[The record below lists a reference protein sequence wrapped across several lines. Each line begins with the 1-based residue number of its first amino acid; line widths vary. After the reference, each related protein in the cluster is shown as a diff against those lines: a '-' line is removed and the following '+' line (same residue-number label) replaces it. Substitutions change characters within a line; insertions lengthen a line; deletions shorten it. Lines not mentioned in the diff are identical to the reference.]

1 MQQLKF
7 FLQNKVF
14 FKTKLIL
21 NAKNTPFI
29 INNQTKIKG
38 VINMNKF
45 KKLGL
50 TALAGSLVAT
60 SAYAGE
66 VTVAGGASMGVKNN
80 SGTDGGKSWTMG
92 NQLTFSGGGELD
104 NGLNV
109 SISFILDQGDNEIDV
124 DTTGA
129 EAPFDSHSITVSSD
143 ELGSVTMAGEGASSA
158 QSALDTT
165 AAGDIY
171 DNGFG
176 AGAIPSSDAA
186 NGSLLYTLPAMID
199 DVTAKISYSAG
210 GTAKESSTSIGLT
223 YTGVEGL
230 SASWGTG
237 EIGATAAPGD
247 ATSISASYAVGSF
260 TVAASNTEV
269 DYDGTT
275 ADQEVSSFKV
285 SYSVTEDLS
294 ITYGE
299 ESYEIDG
306 SATDEEFEQIS
317 ASYTTGGMT
326 VTLKEVEATAIGHS
340 AGSSGER
347 WALGV
352 SFAF

>member
-1 MQQLKF
+1 
-7 FLQNKVF
+7 
-14 FKTKLIL
+14 
-21 NAKNTPFI
+21 
-29 INNQTKIKG
+29 
-38 VINMNKF
+38 MNKF

-109 SISFILDQGDNEIDV
+109 SISFVLDQADNELDV
-124 DTTGA
+124 DTDGS

-143 ELGSVTMAGEGASSA
+143 ELGSVTMAGEGGSSA
-158 QSALDTT
+158 QTAVDGT
-165 AAGDIY
+165 AAGDIF

-176 AGAIPSSDAA
+176 ISSPAA
-186 NGSLLYTLPAMID
+186 SDMASGGLLYTLPSMID
-199 DVTAKISYSAG
+199 DVAAQISYSPG
-210 GTAKESSTSIGLT
+210 GSGKESATAFNLT
-223 YTGVEGL
+223 YTGVDGL
-230 SASWGTG
+230 SATYASGELATLGT
-237 EIGATAAPGD
+237 TGD
-247 ATSISASYAVGSF
+247 AVTMKASYAIGAF
-260 TVAASNTEV
+260 TAAASQTEV
-269 DYDGTT
+269 DYDASGN

-285 SYSVTEDLS
+285 SYTVTEDLS
-294 ITYGE
+294 ISYGE
-299 ESYEIDG
+299 ETLETDG
-306 SATDEEFEQIS
+306 SATDEEVEQIS

-326 VTLKEVEATAIGHS
+326 VSLSETEANGIDHT
-340 AGSSGER
+340 AGSTGER
-347 WALGV
+347 WKLGV

>member
-1 MQQLKF
+1 
-7 FLQNKVF
+7 
-14 FKTKLIL
+14 
-21 NAKNTPFI
+21 
-29 INNQTKIKG
+29 
-38 VINMNKF
+38 MNKF

-109 SISFILDQGDNEIDV
+109 SISFVLDQADNELDV
-124 DTTGA
+124 DTDGS

-143 ELGSVTMAGEGASSA
+143 ELGSVTMAGEGGSSA
-158 QSALDTT
+158 QTAVDGT
-165 AAGDIY
+165 AAGDIF

-176 AGAIPSSDAA
+176 ISSPAA
-186 NGSLLYTLPAMID
+186 SDMASGGLLYTLPSMID
-199 DVTAKISYSAG
+199 DVSAQVSYSPG
-210 GTAKESSTSIGLT
+210 GSGKESATAFNLT
-223 YTGVEGL
+223 YTGVDGL
-230 SASWGTG
+230 SATYASGELATLGT
-237 EIGATAAPGD
+237 TGD
-247 ATSISASYAVGSF
+247 AVTMKASYAIGSF
-260 TVAASNTEV
+260 TAAASQTEV
-269 DYDGTT
+269 DYDASGN

-285 SYSVTEDLS
+285 SYTVTEDLS
-294 ITYGE
+294 ISYGE
-299 ESYEIDG
+299 ETLETDG
-306 SATDEEFEQIS
+306 SATDEEVEQIS

-326 VTLKEVEATAIGHS
+326 VSLSETEANGIDHT
-340 AGSSGER
+340 AGSTGER
-347 WALGV
+347 WKLGV

>member
-1 MQQLKF
+1 
-7 FLQNKVF
+7 
-14 FKTKLIL
+14 
-21 NAKNTPFI
+21 
-29 INNQTKIKG
+29 
-38 VINMNKF
+38 MNKF

-129 EAPFDSHSITVSSD
+129 NAPFDSHSITVSSD
-143 ELGSVTMAGEGASSA
+143 ELGSVTMAGEGGSSA
-158 QSALDTT
+158 QTAVDGT
-165 AAGDIY
+165 AAGDIF

-176 AGAIPSSDAA
+176 ISSPAA
-186 NGSLLYTLPAMID
+186 SDVADGGLLYTLPSMID
-199 DVTAKISYSAG
+199 DVSAQLSYMPG
-210 GTAKESSTSIGLT
+210 GSGKESSTAFNLT
-223 YTGVEGL
+223 YTGVDGL
-230 SASWGTG
+230 SATYASGELATLGT
-237 EIGATAAPGD
+237 TGD
-247 ATSISASYAVGSF
+247 AVTVKASYAVGSF
-260 TVAASNTEV
+260 TVAASQTEV
-269 DYDGTT
+269 DYDASTNN
-275 ADQEVSSFKV
+275 DQEISSFKL
-285 SYSVTEDLS
+285 SYTVTEDIS
-294 ITYGE
+294 ISYGE
-299 ESYEIDG
+299 ETFETDG
-306 SATDEEFEQIS
+306 SATDEEVEQIS

-326 VTLKEVEATAIGHS
+326 VSLSETEANGIDHT
-340 AGSSGER
+340 AGSTGER
-347 WALGV
+347 WKLGV